1 MEKIK
6 DLLINAYYDIMAN
19 PLLSVIVRVIFIC
32 LILIFIAYFLFYAII
47 TAVII
52 VPIYY
57 IWKYLKSK

>member
-6 DLLINAYYDIMAN
+6 DLLINAYYDIMTN

-32 LILIFIAYFLFYAII
+32 LILIIIAYFLFYAII
-47 TAVII
+47 SAVII

-57 IWKYLKSK
+57 IWKHLKSK

>member
-6 DLLINAYYDIMAN
+6 DLLINTYYDIMSN

-32 LILIFIAYFLFYAII
+32 LILILIAYFLFYAII
-47 TAVII
+47 SAVII

-57 IWKYLKSK
+57 IWKHLKSK

>member
-6 DLLINAYYDIMAN
+6 DLLISAYYDIMSN

-32 LILIFIAYFLFYAII
+32 LILILIAYFLFYAII
-47 TAVII
+47 SAVII

-57 IWKYLKSK
+57 IWKHLKFK

>member
-57 IWKYLKSK
+57 IWKHLKSK

>member
-6 DLLINAYYDIMAN
+6 DLLINAYYDIMSN

-32 LILIFIAYFLFYAII
+32 LILIIIAYFLFYAII
-47 TAVII
+47 SAVII

-57 IWKYLKSK
+57 IWKHLKSK

>member
-6 DLLINAYYDIMAN
+6 DLLISAYYDIMSN

-32 LILIFIAYFLFYAII
+32 LILILIAYFLFYAII
-47 TAVII
+47 SAVII

>member
-6 DLLINAYYDIMAN
+6 DLLINGYYDIMSN

-32 LILIFIAYFLFYAII
+32 LILILIAYFLFYAII
-47 TAVII
+47 SAVII

-57 IWKYLKSK
+57 IWKHLKSK

>member
-6 DLLINAYYDIMAN
+6 DFLINAYYDIMSN

-32 LILIFIAYFLFYAII
+32 LILILIAYFLFYAII
-47 TAVII
+47 SAVII

-57 IWKYLKSK
+57 IWKHLKSK

>member
-6 DLLINAYYDIMAN
+6 DLLINAYYDFMSN

-32 LILIFIAYFLFYAII
+32 LILILIAYFLFYAII
-47 TAVII
+47 SAVII

-57 IWKYLKSK
+57 IWKHLKSK

>member
-6 DLLINAYYDIMAN
+6 DLLINTYYDIMSN

-32 LILIFIAYFLFYAII
+32 LILILIAYFLFYAII
-47 TAVII
+47 SAVIT

-57 IWKYLKSK
+57 IWKHLKSK

>member
-32 LILIFIAYFLFYAII
+32 LILIFIAYFLFYAILS
-47 TAVII
+47 AVII

-57 IWKYLKSK
+57 IWKHLKSK

>member
-6 DLLINAYYDIMAN
+6 DLLINAYYDIMSN

-32 LILIFIAYFLFYAII
+32 LILILIAYFLFYAILS
-47 TAVII
+47 AVII

-57 IWKYLKSK
+57 IWKHLKSK

>member
-6 DLLINAYYDIMAN
+6 DLLISAYYDIMSN

-32 LILIFIAYFLFYAII
+32 LVLILIAYFLFYAII
-47 TAVII
+47 SAVII

-57 IWKYLKSK
+57 IWKHLKFK

>member
-6 DLLINAYYDIMAN
+6 DLLISAYYDIMSN

-32 LILIFIAYFLFYAII
+32 LILLLIAYFLFYAII
-47 TAVII
+47 SAVII

-57 IWKYLKSK
+57 IWKHLKFK

>member
-6 DLLINAYYDIMAN
+6 DLLINAYYDIMSN

-32 LILIFIAYFLFYAII
+32 LILILIAYFLFYAILS
-47 TAVII
+47 AVII

-57 IWKYLKSK
+57 IWKHLI

>member
-6 DLLINAYYDIMAN
+6 DLLINAYYDIMTN

-32 LILIFIAYFLFYAII
+32 LILILIAYFLFYAII
-47 TAVII
+47 SAVII

-57 IWKYLKSK
+57 IWKHLKSK

>member
-6 DLLINAYYDIMAN
+6 DLLINAYYDIMSN

-32 LILIFIAYFLFYAII
+32 LILILIAYFLFYALIS
-47 TAVII
+47 AVII

-57 IWKYLKSK
+57 IWKYLNSK

>member
-6 DLLINAYYDIMAN
+6 NLLINAYYDMMSN

-32 LILIFIAYFLFYAII
+32 LILILIAYFLFYAII
-47 TAVII
+47 SAVII

-57 IWKYLKSK
+57 IWKHLKSK